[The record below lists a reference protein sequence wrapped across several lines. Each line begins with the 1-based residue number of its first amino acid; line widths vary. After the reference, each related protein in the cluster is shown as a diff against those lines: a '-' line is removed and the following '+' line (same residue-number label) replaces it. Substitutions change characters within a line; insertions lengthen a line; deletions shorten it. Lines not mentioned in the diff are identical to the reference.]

1 MSVQANVEK
10 KKGGSGKIVRFP
22 ERWGNRE
29 RDQQNVQLVE
39 VGPRDGFQSIKTFI
53 PTEKKIDLVK
63 TLLAAGIRRM
73 EVTSFVSPKAIPQM
87 ADAREVVAAVKAE
100 RVEGLQLT
108 ALVPNAFGA
117 RAALEMELDAVNF
130 VLSVSETH
138 NRENV
143 RRTVDESFAEL
154 AKIAEEYAAA
164 EKAPRILLSLA
175 TTFGCPFEGL
185 SPSPAW
191 RTCAPRRRP
200 GRHPH
205 HLRGHHRRGGPLQME
220 TFWEDILPV
229 LPEGLE
235 LSLHLHDTR
244 GLGLANVYAALRFP
258 VHSLEASFG
267 GFGGC
272 PFAPGAAGNIA
283 TEDLVNMLERMGI
296 STGWDVETLSRAALE
311 LARFAPEAF
320 NSHMARVV
328 AGKTA
333 CCGPA

>member
-1 MSVQANVEK
+1 VK
-10 KKGGSGKIVRFP
+10 KI
-22 ERWGNRE
+22 NRT
-29 RDQQNVQLVE
+29 VQLVE

-73 EVTSFVSPKAIPQM
+73 EVTSFVSAKAIPQM

-100 RVEGLQLT
+100 RVEGLELT

-117 RAALEMELDAVNF
+117 RIALEMELDAVNF

-154 AKIAEEYAAA
+154 AKIVDEYAAV
-164 EKAPRILLSLA
+164 EKAPRIFLSLA
-175 TTFGCPFEGL
+175 TTFGCPFEGPHPL
-185 SPSPAW
+185 S
-191 RTCAPRRRP
+191 RVVD
-200 GRHPH
+200 
-205 HLRGHHRRGGPLQME
+205 LVHRAADLGVSRVIFADTIGVADPLQME
-220 TFWEDILPV
+220 TFWEDILPA
-229 LPEGLE
+229 LPENLE
-235 LSLHLHDTR
+235 LGLHLHDTR

-258 VHSLEASFG
+258 VHFLEASFG

-296 STGWDVETLSRAALE
+296 ATGVDVDVLSRAALE

-320 NSHMARVV
+320 NSHMAKVV
-328 AGKTA
+328 AGKSA
-333 CCGPA
+333 CCASG

>member
-1 MSVQANVEK
+1 VKE
-10 KKGGSGKIVRFP
+10 I
-22 ERWGNRE
+22 NRT
-29 RDQQNVQLVE
+29 VQLVE

-175 TTFGCPFEGL
+175 TTFGCPFEGPQPV
-185 SPSPAW
+185 SRVADMV
-191 RTCAPRRRP
+191 
-200 GRHPH
+200 
-205 HLRGHHRRGGPLQME
+205 HRATDLGVTRIIFADTIGVADPLQME

-296 STGWDVETLSRAALE
+296 STGVDVETLSRAALE

>member
-1 MSVQANVEK
+1 MKE
-10 KKGGSGKIVRFP
+10 I
-22 ERWGNRE
+22 NRT
-29 RDQQNVQLVE
+29 VQLVE

-175 TTFGCPFEGL
+175 TTFGCPFEGPQPV
-185 SPSPAW
+185 SRVADMV
-191 RTCAPRRRP
+191 
-200 GRHPH
+200 
-205 HLRGHHRRGGPLQME
+205 HRATDLGVTRIIFADTIGVADPLQME

-229 LPEGLE
+229 LPEDLE

-296 STGWDVETLSRAALE
+296 STGVDVETLSRAALE
-311 LARFAPEAF
+311 LARFARGVQQP
-320 NSHMARVV
+320 HGQGRR
-328 AGKTA
+328 GKDCMLRSGIKERGTA
-333 CCGPA
+333 

>member
-1 MSVQANVEK
+1 MKE
-10 KKGGSGKIVRFP
+10 I
-22 ERWGNRE
+22 NRT
-29 RDQQNVQLVE
+29 VQLIE

-53 PTEKKIDLVK
+53 PTEKKIALVK

-143 RRTVDESFAEL
+143 RRTVDESFGEL
-154 AKIAEEYAAA
+154 AKIAEEYAAV

-175 TTFGCPFEGL
+175 TTFGCPFEGPQPV
-185 SPSPAW
+185 SRVADMV
-191 RTCAPRRRP
+191 RRAAGLGVTRIIFADTI
-200 GRHPH
+200 GVAD
-205 HLRGHHRRGGPLQME
+205 PLQME

-229 LPEGLE
+229 LPEDLE

-296 STGWDVETLSRAALE
+296 STGVDVETLSRAALE

>member
-1 MSVQANVEK
+1 MKE
-10 KKGGSGKIVRFP
+10 I
-22 ERWGNRE
+22 NRT
-29 RDQQNVQLVE
+29 VQLVE

-175 TTFGCPFEGL
+175 TTFGCPFEGPQPV
-185 SPSPAW
+185 SRVADMV
-191 RTCAPRRRP
+191 
-200 GRHPH
+200 
-205 HLRGHHRRGGPLQME
+205 HRAADLGVTRIIFADTIGVADPLQME

-229 LPEGLE
+229 LPEDLE

-296 STGWDVETLSRAALE
+296 STGVDVETLSRAALE

>member
-1 MSVQANVEK
+1 MKE
-10 KKGGSGKIVRFP
+10 I
-22 ERWGNRE
+22 NRT
-29 RDQQNVQLVE
+29 VQLVE

-175 TTFGCPFEGL
+175 TTFGCPFEGPQPV
-185 SPSPAW
+185 SRVADMV
-191 RTCAPRRRP
+191 
-200 GRHPH
+200 
-205 HLRGHHRRGGPLQME
+205 HRAADLGVTRIIFADTIGVADPLQME

-296 STGWDVETLSRAALE
+296 STGVDVETLSRAALE

>member
-1 MSVQANVEK
+1 MKE
-10 KKGGSGKIVRFP
+10 I
-22 ERWGNRE
+22 NRT
-29 RDQQNVQLVE
+29 VQLVE

-175 TTFGCPFEGL
+175 TTFGCPFEGPQPV
-185 SPSPAW
+185 SRVADMV
-191 RTCAPRRRP
+191 
-200 GRHPH
+200 
-205 HLRGHHRRGGPLQME
+205 HRATDLGVTRIIFADTIGVADPLQME

-229 LPEGLE
+229 LPEDLE

-296 STGWDVETLSRAALE
+296 STGVDVETLSRAALE

>member
-1 MSVQANVEK
+1 MKE
-10 KKGGSGKIVRFP
+10 I
-22 ERWGNRE
+22 NRT
-29 RDQQNVQLVE
+29 VQLIE

-53 PTEKKIDLVK
+53 PTEKKIALVK

-143 RRTVDESFAEL
+143 RRTVDESFGEL
-154 AKIAEEYAAA
+154 AKIAEEYAAV

-175 TTFGCPFEGL
+175 TTFGCPFEGPQPV
-185 SPSPAW
+185 SRVADMV
-191 RTCAPRRRP
+191 
-200 GRHPH
+200 
-205 HLRGHHRRGGPLQME
+205 HRAAGLGVTRIIFADTIGVADPLQME

-229 LPEGLE
+229 LPEDLE

-296 STGWDVETLSRAALE
+296 STGVDVETLSRAALE

>member
-1 MSVQANVEK
+1 
-10 KKGGSGKIVRFP
+10 
-22 ERWGNRE
+22 
-29 RDQQNVQLVE
+29 
-39 VGPRDGFQSIKTFI
+39 
-53 PTEKKIDLVK
+53 
-63 TLLAAGIRRM
+63 
-73 EVTSFVSPKAIPQM
+73 
-87 ADAREVVAAVKAE
+87 
-100 RVEGLQLT
+100 
-108 ALVPNAFGA
+108 
-117 RAALEMELDAVNF
+117 MELDAVNF

-143 RRTVDESFAEL
+143 RRTVDESFGEL
-154 AKIAEEYAAA
+154 AKIAEEYAAV

-175 TTFGCPFEGL
+175 TTFGCPFEGPQPV
-185 SPSPAW
+185 SRVADMV
-191 RTCAPRRRP
+191 
-200 GRHPH
+200 
-205 HLRGHHRRGGPLQME
+205 HRAAGLGVTRIIFADTIGVADPLQME

-229 LPEGLE
+229 LPEDLE

-296 STGWDVETLSRAALE
+296 STGVDVETLSRAALE

>member
-1 MSVQANVEK
+1 MKE
-10 KKGGSGKIVRFP
+10 I
-22 ERWGNRE
+22 NRT
-29 RDQQNVQLVE
+29 VQLVE

-175 TTFGCPFEGL
+175 TTFGCPFEGPQPV
-185 SPSPAW
+185 SRVADMV
-191 RTCAPRRRP
+191 
-200 GRHPH
+200 
-205 HLRGHHRRGGPLQME
+205 HRATDLGVTRIIFADTIGVADPLQME

-296 STGWDVETLSRAALE
+296 STGVDVETLSRAALE

>member
-1 MSVQANVEK
+1 VKE
-10 KKGGSGKIVRFP
+10 I
-22 ERWGNRE
+22 NRT
-29 RDQQNVQLVE
+29 VQLVE

-175 TTFGCPFEGL
+175 TTFGCPFEGPQPV
-185 SPSPAW
+185 SRVADMV
-191 RTCAPRRRP
+191 
-200 GRHPH
+200 
-205 HLRGHHRRGGPLQME
+205 HRATDLGVTRIIFADTIGVADPLQME

-229 LPEGLE
+229 LPEDLE

-296 STGWDVETLSRAALE
+296 STGVDVETLSRAALE

>member
-1 MSVQANVEK
+1 VKE
-10 KKGGSGKIVRFP
+10 I
-22 ERWGNRE
+22 NRT
-29 RDQQNVQLVE
+29 VQLVE

-175 TTFGCPFEGL
+175 TTFGCPFEGPQPV
-185 SPSPAW
+185 SRVADMV
-191 RTCAPRRRP
+191 
-200 GRHPH
+200 
-205 HLRGHHRRGGPLQME
+205 HRAADLGVTRIIFADTIGVADPLQME

-296 STGWDVETLSRAALE
+296 STGVDVETLSRAALE

>member
-1 MSVQANVEK
+1 MKE
-10 KKGGSGKIVRFP
+10 I
-22 ERWGNRE
+22 NRT
-29 RDQQNVQLVE
+29 VQLIE

-53 PTEKKIDLVK
+53 PTEKKIALVK

-143 RRTVDESFAEL
+143 RRTVDESFGEL
-154 AKIAEEYAAA
+154 AKIAEEYAAV

-175 TTFGCPFEGL
+175 TTFGCPFEGPQPV
-185 SPSPAW
+185 SRVADMV
-191 RTCAPRRRP
+191 
-200 GRHPH
+200 
-205 HLRGHHRRGGPLQME
+205 HRAADLGVTRIIFADTIGVADPLQME

-229 LPEGLE
+229 LPEDLE

-296 STGWDVETLSRAALE
+296 STGVDVETLSRAALE

>member
-1 MSVQANVEK
+1 MKE
-10 KKGGSGKIVRFP
+10 I
-22 ERWGNRE
+22 NRT
-29 RDQQNVQLVE
+29 VQLIE

-53 PTEKKIDLVK
+53 PTEKKIALVK

-143 RRTVDESFAEL
+143 RRTVDESFGEL
-154 AKIAEEYAAA
+154 EKIAEEYAAV

-175 TTFGCPFEGL
+175 TTFGCPFEGPQPV
-185 SPSPAW
+185 SRVADMV
-191 RTCAPRRRP
+191 RRAADLGVTRIIFADTI
-200 GRHPH
+200 GVAD
-205 HLRGHHRRGGPLQME
+205 PLQME

-229 LPEGLE
+229 LPEDLE

-296 STGWDVETLSRAALE
+296 STGVDVETLSRAALE